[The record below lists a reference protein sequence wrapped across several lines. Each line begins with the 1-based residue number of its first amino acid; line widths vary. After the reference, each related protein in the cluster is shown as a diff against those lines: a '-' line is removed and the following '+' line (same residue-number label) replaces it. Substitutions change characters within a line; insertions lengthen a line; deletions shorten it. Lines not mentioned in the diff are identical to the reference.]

1 MLTVS
6 NDVKAKLKSDICR
19 KELRITVGSTVCT
32 NSDIYNDSF
41 ELTESIMDSKVE
53 FVGCISS
60 ILKTTISTTKLPKAN
75 LQGQTVEAEV
85 AVYLDDNTLSAYIPL
100 FHGYVDSCE
109 TSADG
114 HWQNLVCYD
123 CLAYLTDTPIYN
135 AYKKAFN
142 GGSITLAAFR
152 SAIFTAIGIGQEIQ
166 TLPNDAIKFR
176 KRYRN
181 KDLTALALIRH
192 ITQINGAFGII
203 NRDEFFEYKDIDD
216 AASPEDI
223 PYYRLLEYANTTI
236 TPINT
241 GGLTIRTNP
250 NDAGVTVDWTN
261 YQQYAGTDPDWN
273 DETQDDYLVDDDDED
288 ISEGNYVIE
297 GNLIA
302 YKLKKSKKQVI
313 AANIMDAIG
322 HDAVFRQYKVVC
334 NGLPYIECGD
344 KVRFTKADS
353 SQIGFVVFKRTL
365 KGVQAM
371 TDTYECMPS
380 QEVVTNVDTEGGTGG
395 ITPQTVNNDAS
406 YVSNIA
412 ATTQSMGPDNALL
425 GLIEKNVTSN
435 GTYSANDDGAEGYSE
450 VKVNVP
456 GGVNIHYIGEVQAMA
471 VEDIGAGD
479 CVYIEATSTGQAT
492 LVNTSLTNAYTNA
505 GFASDGSGIF
515 FVDNTDGKI
524 YSVPFNNLMATPS
537 LFIDDV
543 KGKYYANLA
552 RRYISYMDS
561 SNQGYFL
568 HAGNTTPLLY
578 LNANRNFSFA
588 SKNYNNFGNTDGK
601 WRELDNGSELPWQQ
615 ASAPSSCDKVVY
627 ISGSYWVTLENQG
640 GISRVR
646 KYHTNNMITR
656 ATVDV
661 KVRSTA
667 WMMFGH
673 KLVGYKETDN
683 SLGYV
688 DIDESGTSLTWTPI
702 LDQNGNAVVSSGTPN
717 SYPQFNDDANYI
729 WCNLN
734 NNGIAIVGN
743 DMKAVVYD
751 IITNANTY
759 SQMLGE
765 YFVANSSHVYYLG
778 LTYTMGKTHDKT
790 HIGSL
795 GYVNTD
801 VESSTT
807 GTAYI
812 LFS

>member
-60 ILKTTISTTKLPKAN
+60 ILKATISTTKLPKAN

-114 HWQNLVCYD
+114 YWQNLVCYD

-203 NRDEFFEYKDIDD
+203 NRDEYFEYKYIDD
-216 AASPEDI
+216 SAAPEDI
-223 PYYRLLEYANTTI
+223 PYYRSLEYANTTI

-380 QEVVTNVDTEGGTGG
+380 QEVVTNVDTSGGSGG

-425 GLIEKNVTSN
+425 GLIEKNITAN
-435 GTYSANDDGAEGYSE
+435 GTYAANDDGAEGYSE

-456 GGVNIHYIGEVQAMA
+456 GGGTNIHYIGEVQAMA
-471 VEDIGAGD
+471 VENISAGD
-479 CVYIEATSTGQAT
+479 CVYVTRTPSGSAT
-492 LVNTSLTNAYTNA
+492 LVQTSISGNSSA
-505 GFASDGSGIF
+505 GFATDSDYVY
-515 FVDNTDGKI
+515 FVNGTSI
-524 YSVPFNNLMATPS
+524 YRLPFNNLSGTPELYIS
-537 LFIDDV
+537 DLYRSWAV
-543 KGKYYANLA
+543 ALA
-552 RRYISYMDS
+552 RKYIVYREANSTIS
-561 SNQGYFL
+561 HFL
-568 HAGNTTPLLY
+568 MAG
-578 LNANRNFSFA
+578 
-588 SKNYNNFGNTDGK
+588 
-601 WRELDNGSELPWQQ
+601 GSELNSFVLNTWLFYYATQSYNVFDSKWYSLRTGSENNYQAGRPPGGDRCVLLSETEYVSRFDHNTESEIRTYREGSLILQQ
-615 ASAPSSCDKVVY
+615 LVNVKIY
-627 ISGSYWVTLENQG
+627 TTYWMT
-640 GISRVR
+640 
-646 KYHTNNMITR
+646 
-656 ATVDV
+656 
-661 KVRSTA
+661 
-667 WMMFGH
+667 FGTY
-673 KLVGYKETDN
+673 LVGYSDPGYT
-683 SLGYV
+683 LGYV
-688 DIDESGTSLTWTPI
+688 DLKGGATLTWHPI
-702 LDQNGNAVVSSGTPN
+702 YDQNGNTISSSAAP
-717 SYPQFNDDANYI
+717 SVYPQFNDTEEF
-729 WCNLN
+729 LVFSLG
-734 NNGIAIVGN
+734 NNGIALVDS
-743 DMKAVVYD
+743 DMSAVVYSN
-751 IITNANTY
+751 ITNIQNY
-759 SQMLGE
+759 SQMLGN
-765 YFVANSSHVYYLG
+765 YFFKTPREVYYLG
-778 LTYTMGKTHDKT
+778 LTYTMGKTNAKT
-790 HIGSL
+790 HAGSL
-795 GYVNTD
+795 GYVDTD
-801 VESSTT
+801 VESSAT

>member
-19 KELRITVGSTVCT
+19 KELRIMVGSTVCT

-60 ILKTTISTTKLPKAN
+60 ILKATISTTKLPKAN

-203 NRDEFFEYKDIDD
+203 NRDEFFEYKYIDD
-216 AASPEDI
+216 SAAPEDI
-223 PYYRLLEYANTTI
+223 PYYRSLEYANTTI

-241 GGLTIRTNP
+241 GGLTIRTNS
-250 NDAGVTVDWTN
+250 NDAGVTVDWSN

-297 GNLIA
+297 ANLIA

-380 QEVVTNVDTEGGTGG
+380 QEVVTNVDTEGGGTGG

-425 GLIEKNVTSN
+425 GLIEKSVNAN

-456 GGVNIHYIGEVQAMA
+456 GGGGGDIGGMMVQATAIGDIAALSTVA
-471 VEDIGAGD
+471 VVIGQPQTATIVQSSIPSGADVGYGKGTIYYSVSTQNKAYTISESDLAGTPEEYKTAD
-479 CVYIEATSTGQAT
+479 SGQVPQFQRNIMSYRENSKYYIEELFSKQSKEIISPDMTSQNINSVFMAKEYFKLMENNDRKLWKIKPLSQKMGSAYGASYPTTPYNAGYALVRSSGNTVKYLYSNTST
-492 LVNTSLTNAYTNA
+492 YTE
-505 GFASDGSGIF
+505 
-515 FVDNTDGKI
+515 KR
-524 YSVPFNNLMATPS
+524 
-537 LFIDDV
+537 ID
-543 KGKYYANLA
+543 
-552 RRYISYMDS
+552 S
-561 SNQGYFL
+561 
-568 HAGNTTPLLY
+568 
-578 LNANRNFSFA
+578 
-588 SKNYNNFGNTDGK
+588 
-601 WRELDNGSELPWQQ
+601 
-615 ASAPSSCDKVVY
+615 
-627 ISGSYWVTLENQG
+627 SGSYLFRTDDTALIDTYIMLVKSDGTICYSEYYEVGYDTLNLTTDTNQRVFMWNAEGTQCFANLGSNGLAVFHNDGIGFDVYANISSIDSNKCCMFSHYFWDGAQLWDLRPHMTMFESDSQG
-640 GISRVR
+640 GGD
-646 KYHTNNMITR
+646 M
-656 ATVDV
+656 
-661 KVRSTA
+661 
-667 WMMFGH
+667 
-673 KLVGYKETDN
+673 
-683 SLGYV
+683 LGYV
-688 DIDESGTSLTWTPI
+688 KD
-702 LDQNGNAVVSSGTPN
+702 
-717 SYPQFNDDANYI
+717 
-729 WCNLN
+729 
-734 NNGIAIVGN
+734 
-743 DMKAVVYD
+743 
-751 IITNANTY
+751 
-759 SQMLGE
+759 
-765 YFVANSSHVYYLG
+765 
-778 LTYTMGKTHDKT
+778 
-790 HIGSL
+790 
-795 GYVNTD
+795 D
-801 VESSTT
+801 VENNEV
-807 GTAYI
+807 GTAFV

>member
-1 MLTVS
+1 M
-6 NDVKAKLKSDICR
+6 
-19 KELRITVGSTVCT
+19 
-32 NSDIYNDSF
+32 
-41 ELTESIMDSKVE
+41 
-53 FVGCISS
+53 
-60 ILKTTISTTKLPKAN
+60 
-75 LQGQTVEAEV
+75 
-85 AVYLDDNTLSAYIPL
+85 YLDDNTLSAYIPL

-203 NRDEFFEYKDIDD
+203 NRDEFFEYKYIDD
-216 AASPEDI
+216 SAAPEDI
-223 PYYRLLEYANTTI
+223 PYYRSLEYANTTI

-380 QEVVTNVDTEGGTGG
+380 QEVVTNVDTSGGSGG

-412 ATTQSMGPDNALL
+412 ATTQSMGPDDALL
-425 GLIEKNVTSN
+425 GLIEKNITAN
-435 GTYSANDDGAEGYSE
+435 GTYAANDDGAEGYSE
-450 VKVNVP
+450 VTVNVP
-456 GGVNIHYIGEVQAMA
+456 GGGTNIHYIGEVQAMA
-471 VEDIGAGD
+471 VEDIDAGD

-492 LVNTSLTNAYTNA
+492 LVNTSITNAYTNA
-505 GFASDGSGIF
+505 GFASDGSGII

-537 LFIDDV
+537 IYLSDV
-543 KGKYYANLA
+543 KGRLYANLA
-552 RRYISYMDS
+552 RNYISYMDTS
-561 SNQGYFL
+561 DQGYFMG
-568 HAGNTTPLLY
+568 ADGVIKAY
-578 LNANRNFSFA
+578 LNSNRNFIYA
-588 SKNYNNFGNTDGK
+588 SKDYNSFSVYDGG
-601 WRELDNGSELPWQQ
+601 WRELSTGDPLIHQQ
-615 ASAPSSCDKVVY
+615 ASAPSSCDRVVY
-627 ISGSYWVTLENQG
+627 ISGSYWVTLENSG
-640 GISRVR
+640 GISHVR
-646 KYHTNNMITR
+646 KYHTNTMVTR

-661 KVRSTA
+661 KMRSYA

-717 SYPQFNDDANYI
+717 SYPQFNDDANYL

-743 DMKAVVYD
+743 DMKAIVYD
-751 IITNANTY
+751 AIKNANNY

-765 YFVANSSHVYYLG
+765 YFVKNASNVYYLG
-778 LTYTMGKTHDKT
+778 LTYTMGKTNDKT

-795 GYVNTD
+795 GYVDTD

>member
-6 NDVKAKLKSDICR
+6 NDVKAKLKSDVCR

-60 ILKTTISTTKLPKAN
+60 ILKATISTTKLPKAN

-100 FHGYVDSCE
+100 FHGFVDSCE

-166 TLPNDAIKFR
+166 TLPNDAVKFR

-203 NRDEFFEYKDIDD
+203 NRDEYFEYKYIDD
-216 AASPEDI
+216 SAAPEDI
-223 PYYRLLEYANTTI
+223 PYYRSLEYANTTI

-380 QEVVTNVDTEGGTGG
+380 QEVVTNVDTSGGSGG
-395 ITPQTVNNDAS
+395 ITPQTVNADAS
-406 YVSNIA
+406 YVSNIS
-412 ATTQSMGPDNALL
+412 ATTQSMGPDDALL
-425 GLIEKNVTSN
+425 GLIEKSVTAN
-435 GTYSANDDGAEGYSE
+435 GTYAANDDGAEGYSQVTVDVSGGGEIPGEIITAE
-450 VKVNVP
+450 VYSPFLRALDKVSVFSSNGSTDTAAQIQSQIPANANVAYSDSDIYFSSGTSIYKVP
-456 GGVNIHYIGEVQAMA
+456 MSNPNATPELWKTLQSVGGMRNNFIYDNTAHIVYNVKAGTELENVTYVEFSNITA
-471 VEDIGAGD
+471 
-479 CVYIEATSTGQAT
+479 
-492 LVNTSLTNAYTNA
+492 A
-505 GFASDGSGIF
+505 GFPA
-515 FVDNTDGKI
+515 
-524 YSVPFNNLMATPS
+524 LC
-537 LFIDDV
+537 
-543 KGKYYANLA
+543 
-552 RRYISYMDS
+552 
-561 SNQGYFL
+561 
-568 HAGNTTPLLY
+568 
-578 LNANRNFSFA
+578 
-588 SKNYNNFGNTDGK
+588 DGK
-601 WRELDNGSELPWQQ
+601 WGVVTAGGGFSEWTTRPSWPITANSCYVRQNGGYANQVKYSDGAFDPAVGHSWLCYAGITVKNGEVYGATDDKLIKF
-615 ASAPSSCDKVVY
+615 APDGATFDIVY
-627 ISGSYWVTLENQG
+627 DGIG
-640 GISRVR
+640 GNIR
-646 KYHTNNMITR
+646 
-656 ATVDV
+656 VDV
-661 KVRSTA
+661 GDTQYTPIWWATGASGGLITSNGKQYSNITGGTSTNSA
-667 WMMFGH
+667 AFSHYFWDGLRLWDLSSSVPPIMIYNGGERTPTPPS
-673 KLVGYKETDN
+673 GY
-683 SLGYV
+683 SLIGLGYSKGNYV
-688 DIDESGTSLTWTPI
+688 SG
-702 LDQNGNAVVSSGTPN
+702 DSG
-717 SYPQFNDDANYI
+717 QA
-729 WCNLN
+729 C
-734 NNGIAIVGN
+734 V
-743 DMKAVVYD
+743 
-751 IITNANTY
+751 
-759 SQMLGE
+759 
-765 YFVANSSHVYYLG
+765 
-778 LTYTMGKTHDKT
+778 
-790 HIGSL
+790 
-795 GYVNTD
+795 
-801 VESSTT
+801 
-807 GTAYI
+807 